1 MAVVLDRIQDGDW
14 FGYPL
19 VRVVGTIVGV
29 PSDEGKVIVR
39 VSATNGEEW
48 HSEWEIYRSCF
59 KGLIPL
65 KNGKNRCIFSC
76 EVKRKESL
84 LEKQQK
90 EQIEKEL
97 NDTSP
102 RKNKI
107 KEQESTDGEDE
118 EHTKGKE
125 KETAGTSE
133 DNLNICKEIELH
145 YRPNLG
151 KRIGRR
157 PHFVRMVYLLSSD
170 DEGDYQAPPDTPNSL
185 SDAIQRLKFAA
196 LLMQSFCADSM
207 MVNSSQL
214 KIVSQPFPVLFSFFS
229 FSSQD
234 QGFGRRTFRLELDE
248 DSTPKIWVFRSSLS
262 RREIYALGDDWKDQ
276 GACWSHFNTELE
288 DMPQRRNSIDC
299 VIMSMTRQF
308 WIFPHPPTTE
318 RDKEKIGKDGI
329 QKEGSVLEKE
339 TESEKETARESGSE
353 NESENEKEDCIK
365 KNENENAAAHTP
377 VAENENESKRKEKE
391 NKGVEEE
398 TEGSKKNEMG
408 EKEVEQF
415 SDYHYWRVPVLLSEE
430 DLDEADLLL
439 SDSWNERSK
448 PAREK
453 ALRAHTA
460 MGGGH
465 LGLFGSGCLHT
476 WATGLDD
483 IIRCWSDERDL
494 SAMCDSEG
502 NPLMEDSCHRKSM
515 WANFATTLGA
525 TMHEVGEWCCCL

>member
-207 MVNSSQL
+207 MVNSQL
-214 KIVSQPFPVLFSFFS
+214 KNVSQSFFFLRSLFLFPFSF
-229 FSSQD
+229 QD

-248 DSTPKIWVFRSSLS
+248 DGTPKVWVFRSSLS
-262 RREIYALGDDWKDQ
+262 RQEIYALGDNWKDQ

-308 WIFPHPPTTE
+308 WILPHPPTTE
-318 RDKEKIGKDGI
+318 RDEEKIGKDDI
-329 QKEGSVLEKE
+329 QNEGSVLEKE
-339 TESEKETARESGSE
+339 MESENKTLRES
-353 NESENEKEDCIK
+353 ESENEKEDSIK
-365 KNENENAAAHTP
+365 KNENENAAAPTP
-377 VAENENESKRKEKE
+377 LAENENESKRNEKGNE
-391 NKGVEEE
+391 EVEKE
-398 TEGSKKNEMG
+398 TEGSKKNENED
-408 EKEVEQF
+408 EKKVEQF
-415 SDYHYWRVPVLLSEE
+415 SDYLYRRAPALLSEE
-430 DLDEADLLL
+430 EMDEADLLL
-439 SDSWNERSK
+439 SDSWKEDERSERSK
-448 PAREK
+448 LAKEK

-494 SAMCDSEG
+494 SVMCDSEG

-525 TMHEVGEWCCCL
+525 SMHEVGE